1 MSNKNLPCVFPDPM
15 CPPKEDGTKWTEQ
28 ELAKSEQLLEA
39 YKVDLCKWIDEKCN
53 YNGGITPEEKAEYE
67 RKLLAYNNALARYK
81 ELIEKYETYLINK
94 SEYDKKL
101 ASYTKERNAIQAE
114 ITRITAENAER
125 TKRNKAKQ
133 DRYTADKAQYDKDI
147 VVYRQKKREYDEA
160 VDPERRR
167 RLENEDRK
175 SVV

>member
-15 CPPKEDGTKWTEQ
+15 CSPKEDGTKWTEQ

-67 RKLLAYNNALARYK
+67 CKLLAYNNALARYK

-94 SEYDKKL
+94 SEY
-101 ASYTKERNAIQAE
+101 APSWTVGPPPP
-114 ITRITAENAER
+114 T
-125 TKRNKAKQ
+125 
-133 DRYTADKAQYDKDI
+133 
-147 VVYRQKKREYDEA
+147 
-160 VDPERRR
+160 
-167 RLENEDRK
+167 
-175 SVV
+175 